1 MYTEY
6 DIYIYTYRERE
17 RFTYISLSL
26 HGKYAKQHLCTFINI
41 WELDFLT
48 EKKGHRTKG
57 LSYPHFDGNSSMVGP
72 IALTHRI
79 FYDLTWRTW
88 YAMNCHDVIKK
99 RKASYCAISL
109 TLALCLLSS
118 RFQHQSDLWSALT
131 GGIYLDISETFMRQM
146 MKNTI
151 RPWVFPIM
159 FQPHEIRTSSV
170 TVFEPIP
177 KKRHNLYIYISIY
190 QSTHVKT
197 DVKYIKGTHVQHRLA
212 SEDWVPHS
220 IDENHHVPY
229 HLMIA
234 PLPFGE

>member
-1 MYTEY
+1 MENMLSNICVHLKTYGNWISWPKRRGTE
-6 DIYIYTYRERE
+6 
-17 RFTYISLSL
+17 
-26 HGKYAKQHLCTFINI
+26 
-41 WELDFLT
+41 
-48 EKKGHRTKG
+48 G

-99 RKASYCAISL
+99 RTASYCAISL

-131 GGIYLDISETFMRQM
+131 GGIYLDISATFMRQM

-151 RPWVFPIM
+151 RPWVFPII

-170 TVFEPIP
+170 TIFEPIP
-177 KKRHNLYIYISIY
+177 KKKGIIYISIY

-197 DVKYIKGTHVQHRLA
+197 DVKYMKGTHVQHRLA